1 MVKVTLKDGSVKEFD
16 SEVSVY
22 EIAKSISSRLA
33 KEAIA
38 GKVDG
43 ELVDLDKNVT
53 KDSSVDILTF
63 DSEEGQDVFR
73 HSAAHIMA
81 QAVTELYPNVK
92 LGIGP
97 SIKDGFYYDFELED
111 KLTPEDLEKI
121 EDKMKEIV
129 KRDIGFDRN
138 VLSRDEALEM
148 FKEKGEDYKLEL
160 IEELSD
166 DEEISYYKQQDFV
179 DLCAGPHFPST
190 KRLKAFKLLSI
201 AGAYWRGDE
210 RKPMLQRIYGTAFP
224 KKKLLDEH
232 LHRLEEAK
240 KRDHRKL
247 GKQLDLFS
255 ISDEAPGM
263 PFYHA
268 NGMVLRNEVLKYWRQ
283 KHKDYGYDEIQTPIM
298 MNQRL
303 WEQSGHWENYREN
316 MYYSEVD
323 DENFAI
329 KPMNCPG
336 AMLIY
341 QSNHH
346 SYRDF
351 PIRMA
356 ELGLVH
362 RRELS
367 GTLHGL
373 MRVRS
378 FTQDDAHIFMLPEQI
393 EEEISKVIQLIDD
406 VYSVF
411 GFKYK
416 LELSTKPE
424 KAIGSDEIWDKAIDA
439 LKSVLVNKGL
449 DFEINEGDGAFYG
462 PKIDFHLEDSLG
474 RSWQCGTIQLDFMLP
489 ERFNLTYIGEDGEK
503 HRPVVVHRVV
513 LGAVDRFLG
522 LLIEH
527 YGGAFPAWIAP
538 EQVRIMPISDKHAS
552 YCVEVKKQL
561 ESKGVRVTLDDRNE
575 KIGYKIREGQLKKI
589 PYMLIVG
596 DKEVEQNGVN
606 VRSRDKGELGLVS
619 STEFV
624 EKVVDEIQQKK

>member
-1 MVKVTLKDGSVKEFD
+1 MVKVTLKDGSVKEFED
-16 SEVSVY
+16 EVSIY
-22 EIAKSISSRLA
+22 EIAKSISSRLV

-43 ELVDLDKNVT
+43 KLVDLDKT
-53 KDSSVDILTF
+53 ISHDCTVDIITF
-63 DSEEGQDVFR
+63 DSEEGKEVFR

-81 QAVTELYPNVK
+81 QAVTELYPDVK

-97 SIKDGFYYDFELED
+97 SIKDGFYYDFDLGA
-111 KLTPEDLEKI
+111 KLSPEDFGKI
-121 EDKMKEIV
+121 EDKMQEII
-129 KRDIGFDRN
+129 KRDIKFERN
-138 VLSRDEALEM
+138 ILSKQEAIEM
-148 FKEKGEDYKLEL
+148 FKNKGEDYKVEL
-160 IEELSD
+160 ISDLSED
-166 DEEISYYKQQDFV
+166 DEISYYKQQDFI
-179 DLCAGPHFPST
+179 DLCAGPHIPSS
-190 KRLKAFKLLSI
+190 KRLKAFKLLSV

-210 RKPMLQRIYGTAFP
+210 KNPMLQRIYGTAFP

-232 LHRLEEAK
+232 LYKLEEAK

-255 ISDEAPGM
+255 VNDEAPGM

-268 NGMVLRNEVLKYWRQ
+268 KGMVLRNEVLNYWRE
-283 KHKDYGYDEIQTPIM
+283 KHNEYGYNEIQTPIM

-316 MYYSEVD
+316 MYFSEVD
-323 DENFAI
+323 EENFAI

-341 QSNHH
+341 QNKHY

-378 FTQDDAHIFMLPEQI
+378 FTQDDAHIFMLPDQI
-393 EEEISKVIQLIDD
+393 EDEISSIIQLIDD
-406 VYSVF
+406 IYSVF

-439 LKSVLVNKGL
+439 LKSVLINKKL
-449 DFEINEGDGAFYG
+449 DFEVNEGDGAFYG

-489 ERFNLTYIGEDGEK
+489 ERFKLTYVGEDGEK

-527 YGGAFPAWIAP
+527 YAGAFPLWIAP
-538 EQVRIMPISDKHAS
+538 EQVRLMPISDKHNN
-552 YCVEVKKQL
+552 YCRAIKKQL
-561 ESKGVRVTLDDRNE
+561 EVHGVRVKLDDRNE
-575 KIGYKIREGQLKKI
+575 KVGYKIREGQLNKI
-589 PYMLIVG
+589 PFMLIVG

-606 VRSRDKGELGLVS
+606 VRSRDKGELGLVDKNDFIHKV
-619 STEFV
+619 TE
-624 EKVVDEIQQKK
+624 EIKSKK